1 MKGHGFLT
9 VKKNCETPL
18 SDRYFLLFFDGYGI
32 IINIYTEVHL
42 KLPTLSILET
52 EALEIQRQLQ
62 ETGELTPELDIR
74 LDENKHQLALKLDHY
89 CYAYLSIDQ
98 KLDYLSDLKKQILT
112 AEKSLE
118 KQKDYLMSKLDMTKD
133 VHGFQANN
141 FKFSYRKSTQVVVTD
156 IDKLPVDCVRLKTE
170 PDKVKI
176 KERLEQGL
184 EVDGAS
190 IETNMNLNFKE
201 KL

>member
-1 MKGHGFLT
+1 M
-9 VKKNCETPL
+9 
-18 SDRYFLLFFDGYGI
+18 
-32 IINIYTEVHL
+32 
-42 KLPTLSILET
+42 KLPTLSALST

-62 ETGELTPELDIR
+62 ETGELTPELEIKH
-74 LDENKHQLALKLDHY
+74 DENKSQMALKLDHY
-89 CYAYLSIDQ
+89 CYAYLSIDD
-98 KLDYLSDLKKQILT
+98 KIKYLKSIIKQ
-112 AEKSLE
+112 AQDGVKRLE
-118 KQKDYLMSKLDMTKD
+118 KGQEYLLAKVESSSGA
-133 VHGFQANN
+133 HGFEANN